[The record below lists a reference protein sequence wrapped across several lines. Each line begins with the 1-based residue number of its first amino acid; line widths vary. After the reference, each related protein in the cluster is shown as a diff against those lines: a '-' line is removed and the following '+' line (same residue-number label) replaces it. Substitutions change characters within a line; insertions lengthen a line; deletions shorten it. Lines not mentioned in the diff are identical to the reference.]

1 MIALLRTYITYLW
14 NQFVR
19 KNVRYIARN
28 RVPAPDGAE
37 LDILDECKSVLD
49 VEDEGKVMDAIRV
62 NGQGN
67 AMKTTLHKI
76 SVMQLCDRII
86 VLDQGSVNDE
96 GMFDSESGI

>member
-1 MIALLRTYITYLW
+1 M
-14 NQFVR
+14 
-19 KNVRYIARN
+19 
-28 RVPAPDGAE
+28 
-37 LDILDECKSVLD
+37 
-49 VEDEGKVMDAIRV
+49 EDEGKVMDAIRARV

-96 GMFDSESGI
+96 GMFDESGI